1 MPNKNEVL
9 IINIVA
15 KSTGIEKSNLTGN
28 SKASDFAKWDSLAH
42 VKIMLAI
49 EKEKKVKLNAST
61 MSELNSIDKII
72 DYLENK

>member
-1 MPNKNEVL
+1 MPNKNEIL

-15 KSTGIEKSNLTGN
+15 TSTGIDKSKLTGN

-49 EKEKKVKLNAST
+49 EKEKKVKLNVNY
-61 MSELNSIDKII
+61 E
-72 DYLENK
+72 